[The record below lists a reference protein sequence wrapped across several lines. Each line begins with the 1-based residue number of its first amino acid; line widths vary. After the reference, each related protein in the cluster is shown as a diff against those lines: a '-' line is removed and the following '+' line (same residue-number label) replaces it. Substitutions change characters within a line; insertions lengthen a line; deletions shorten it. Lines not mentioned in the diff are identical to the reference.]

1 MTAMV
6 LAAAYL
12 GGCYFFVRVLTERR
26 WAAVKFGLVAVV
38 VFSSALGV
46 VTVVHWD
53 RFTHGSLAFR
63 LWAGLYFTAPF
74 LVAAAWV
81 ANRRYAAPPAPDE
94 PRLGAVA
101 RSVVATFGALAL
113 VTGLT
118 MLLAP
123 SVVLPVWPWTLTPLT
138 CRVVGAV
145 LCLGCAGL
153 GVLVDARWLVVR
165 LMVQVEVVMVA
176 LILVAAGRAHA
187 EFDTG
192 RALTWLMLVGFAGL
206 LAGTGAL
213 WLAHERGPRR
223 GWG

>member
-1 MTAMV
+1 
-6 LAAAYL
+6 
-12 GGCYFFVRVLTERR
+12 
-26 WAAVKFGLVAVV
+26 V

-74 LVAAAWV
+74 LVAAAWL

-94 PRLGAVA
+94 PRVGGVA
-101 RSVVATFGALAL
+101 RGVVATFGVVALG
-113 VTGLT
+113 TGLT

-123 SVVLPVWPWTLTPLT
+123 SVVLPVWPWTLTALT
-138 CRVVGAV
+138 ARVLGAV

-153 GVLVDARWLVVR
+153 GVFVDARWMALR
-165 LMVQVEVVMVA
+165 LMAQVA
-176 LILVAAGRAHA
+176 LIMVGLILIAAGRA
-187 EFDTG
+187 
-192 RALTWLMLVGFAGL
+192 RAQLDPDRVLTWLLLVGFTGL
-206 LAGTGAL
+206 LVGTGAL
-213 WLAHERGPRR
+213 WLTHERGSRR